1 MLYWVGYCPA
11 LSGGIELI
19 SPVKDVKQAWNA
31 EQLTPWVFGLIQV
44 GLTHVYRSEPD
55 VHDSEPIL
63 ALS

>member
-1 MLYWVGYCPA
+1 MLYWAGCYPA
-11 LSGGIELI
+11 LSGENELI
-19 SPVKDVKQAWNA
+19 SPVKDVEQTWNA
-31 EQLTPWVFGLIQV
+31 KQLTPWVFGLIQV